1 MFIVCL
7 IFTNATAALKA
18 TNVKTK
24 RQHKYTINPHLVI
37 NNEERG
43 YHDINSRILT
53 ITCTVDIVIYEK
65 KILIL

>member
-1 MFIVCL
+1 MVCL
-7 IFTNATAALKA
+7 IFTNARAALKT

-24 RQHKYTINPHLVI
+24 RQHKCTNKSVM

-53 ITCTVDIVIYEK
+53 MTCKIDIVIYEK
-65 KILIL
+65 KNPQREE